1 MPTFQSEED
10 RAFKKAYHEIIEES
24 FNEIATLKTK
34 RQRAIYEAEMSNQQV
49 VDPMQGNIAIRM
61 ELAREATDKLNKIT
75 MGLNELLWKK
85 YDDIIDWIRANM
97 WNMTEIRRE
106 MIGVDE
112 KAEKFI
118 MQSCFDALIQRLARP
133 ATEIFLRFPRSRIIR
148 RKILEEYKLE
158 LIILDNFIE
167 EGRIKPRG
175 LVHFLASGE
184 HREFKIDERIE
195 APEIIPTVSS
205 FSNAKDENEGDEK
218 EEEKDE
224 DEYDEVKVDE
234 SKDEKDE
241 KKTVVSDTES
251 KLDEPIEYQRDSQ
264 FDGLDYVNPAGCFE
278 AINKEINE
286 DAKEYLACLKNS
298 VFFGSGLL
306 RFYKQGIKTIH
317 FRLRHLK

>member
-10 RAFKKAYHEIIEES
+10 RAFKKAYQEIIEES
-24 FNEIATLKTK
+24 FNEIGTLKTK
-34 RQRAIYEAEMSNQQV
+34 RQRAIYEAEMSNQQL

-61 ELAREATDKLNKIT
+61 ELAREAIDKLNKIT

-85 YDDIIDWIRANM
+85 YDEIIDWIRANM

-184 HREFKIDERIE
+184 HREFKIDARIE
-195 APEIIPTVSS
+195 APEIIPT
-205 FSNAKDENEGDEK
+205 FSNSKDENK
-218 EEEKDE
+218 EEEEEEEKGD

-234 SKDEKDE
+234 SKTTKKDENDEKNPL
-241 KKTVVSDTES
+241 VSDTES
-251 KLDEPIEYQRDSQ
+251 KPDEKTEYQRDSQ

-286 DAKEYLACLKNS
+286 DANEYLECLKNS

-306 RFYKQGIKTIH
+306 RFYKQGTELDTL
-317 FRLRHLK
+317 F

>member
-10 RAFKKAYHEIIEES
+10 RAFKKAYQEIIEES

-34 RQRAIYEAEMSNQQV
+34 RQKAIYEAEMSNQQV
-49 VDPMQGNIAIRM
+49 VDPMQGNIAIRV

-85 YDDIIDWIRANM
+85 YDEIIDWIRANM

-133 ATEIFLRFPRSRIIR
+133 ATEIFLRFPRSKIIR

-158 LIILDNFIE
+158 LIILDNFIVD
-167 EGRIKPRG
+167 GRIKPRG

-184 HREFKIDERIE
+184 HKEFKIDERVE
-195 APEIIPTVSS
+195 APEIVRNALS
-205 FSNAKDENEGDEK
+205 FSNMKDENEPNK
-218 EEEKDE
+218 EEEKE
-224 DEYDEVKVDE
+224 
-234 SKDEKDE
+234 DEKDE
-241 KKTVVSDTES
+241 DDDFDIEVDVKD
-251 KLDEPIEYQRDSQ
+251 DERETSVFELEIKPDEYQRDSQ
-264 FDGLDYVNPAGCFE
+264 FDGLNYVNPAGNFE
-278 AINKEINE
+278 SINKEINE
-286 DAKEYLACLKNS
+286 DAKEYLECLKNS
-298 VFFGSGLL
+298 VFYGSGLL
-306 RFYKQGIKTIH
+306 RFYKQGKLYIKTEPIQ
-317 FRLRHLK
+317 FI

>member
-10 RAFKKAYHEIIEES
+10 RAFKKAYQEIIEES

-34 RQRAIYEAEMSNQQV
+34 EQRAIYEAVMSNQQV
-49 VDPMQGNIAIRM
+49 VDPMEGNIAIRM

-133 ATEIFLRFPRSRIIR
+133 ATEIFLRFPRSKIIR

-175 LVHFLASGE
+175 LVHFLASGK

-195 APEIIPTVSS
+195 PPEIIPTVSS
-205 FSNAKDENEGDEK
+205 FSNAKDENEENREDKE

-234 SKDEKDE
+234 STTKDEI
-241 KKTVVSDTES
+241 DTET
-251 KLDEPIEYQRDSQ
+251 KLDESIEYQRDSQ

-286 DAKEYLACLKNS
+286 DAKEYLECLKNS

-306 RFYKQGIKTIH
+306 RFYKQGIKKRAT
-317 FRLRHLK
+317 LL